1 MKQQEMREL
10 LEEQLYCAQTIRA
23 VQAQFLA
30 ESDREAETKRHFR
43 QCDLTDILSTRQN
56 HNLSYASL
64 EKPLHSKQS
73 A

>member
-10 LEEQLYCAQTIRA
+10 LEEQLYYAQTIRA

-43 QCDLTDILSTRQN
+43 QQADAAWKQLNAIHRRLIEAIRQN
-56 HNLSYASL
+56 
-64 EKPLHSKQS
+64 EVTQED
-73 A
+73 